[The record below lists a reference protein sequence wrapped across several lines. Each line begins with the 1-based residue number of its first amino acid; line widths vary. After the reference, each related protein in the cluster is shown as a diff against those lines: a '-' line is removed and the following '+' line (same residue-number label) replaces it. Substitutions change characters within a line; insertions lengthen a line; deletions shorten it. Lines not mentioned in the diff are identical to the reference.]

1 MNKLNLILFIALG
14 LAIAVFFWALM
25 KRKPSNPKRS
35 QKARTQRS
43 PQPSGSGKI
52 TAKALLNEVI
62 ALQKRNAQ
70 WGDILKALNP
80 TEDRQT
86 MEILYAL
93 RGPHMFTPHTALGVI
108 ESGCR
113 SVQPTASAVE
123 ALKAALESMNKVVRY
138 GD

>member
-1 MNKLNLILFIALG
+1 MNNPQIIFFIALG
-14 LAIAVFFWALM
+14 LAIAVFFWAIM
-25 KRKPSNPKRS
+25 KRRPSGPNKS
-35 QKARTQRS
+35 QKARTQRI
-43 PQPSGSGKI
+43 PPPSGSGKI
-52 TAKALLNEVI
+52 TAKALLDEVI
-62 ALQKRNAQ
+62 ALRKRNAQ

-86 MEILYAL
+86 LELLYAL

-113 SVQPTASAVE
+113 SVQPTATAVE